1 MCSLSVKTGPVNFII
16 MSEGA
21 GNESSILKPY
31 GAVLL
36 VQDVNNVHQI
46 INKIVQD

>member
-1 MCSLSVKTGPVNFII
+1 

-46 INKIVQD
+46 INKIVEDDEGNLEHLEVGEIN